1 VKKLLIALLCTLAL
15 APALALGAED
25 EMSNYDLFER
35 IKHLESQLKTTTMSK
50 ISAAEVTPEPHADKK
65 LGALLSNWSER
76 ITLRGLVE
84 IEAAYENIN
93 FDKGGKNASSDL
105 TLATVELEIDAELTD
120 TVYAHILLL
129 WEEDETE
136 PIEIDEAFILLDGIA
151 DTPVWIKAGRMYV
164 PFGNLTSYMITDPLT
179 LEIGET
185 RASAV
190 AAGFNLGGA
199 YALAYAFN
207 GDIDKA
213 GKDSHIDNFGAQ
225 IGYIVAHEGFNLDA
239 GISYINNLIESD
251 SWGDEF
257 EDFGG
262 YELKDY
268 IGGFGAH
275 AVIEVGDFN
284 FIAEFICALDKPKYI
299 DAETGA
305 VEKRDAV
312 KVWNLE
318 AGYSFD
324 FLGKDAIVALAYQ
337 GTHDADS
344 MLPQGYGAE
353 DDELA
358 FLPEQRYMAAVG
370 AEIFPYTSLK
380 LEYMHD
386 EYKKD
391 DRSDTITMQL
401 AFEF

>member
-1 VKKLLIALLCTLAL
+1 MKRLFTTLLCTLAL
-15 APALALGAED
+15 SPALALGAQGEL
-25 EMSNYDLFER
+25 SNYDLLER
-35 IKHLESQLKTTTMSK
+35 IKHLESQLQTTTMSK
-50 ISAAEVTPEPHADKK
+50 ISPAEVRSERHKMGT
-65 LGALLSNWSER
+65 LLSNWSER

-84 IEAAYENIN
+84 IEAAYEKIN
-93 FDKGGKNASSDL
+93 FDKGGKDDSSDL
-105 TLATVELEIDAELTD
+105 TLATVELEIDAELSD
-120 TVYAHILLL
+120 TVTSHVLLL

-136 PIEIDEAFILLDGIA
+136 PIEVDEAFILLDGIA
-151 DTPVWIKAGRMYV
+151 DAPVWIKAGKMYV
-164 PFGNLTSYMITDPLT
+164 PFGNFTSNMISDPLT

-185 RASAV
+185 NASAV
-190 AAGFNLGGA
+190 TVGFNLGGA

-225 IGYIVAHEGFNLDA
+225 IGYIVVRDGFNLDA
-239 GISYINNLIESD
+239 GISYINNLIDSD
-251 SWGDEF
+251 GWGDEF

-275 AVIEVGDFN
+275 AVVEVGDFN

-299 DAETGA
+299 DDETGA
-305 VEKRDAV
+305 VEKRDAA

-318 AGYSFD
+318 AGYNFEL
-324 FLGKDAIVALAYQ
+324 LGKDAIVALAYQ

-353 DDELA
+353 DDELE
-358 FLPEQRYMAAVG
+358 FLPEQRYMATVG
-370 AEIFPYTSLK
+370 AEIFPYTSLA
-380 LEYMHD
+380 LEYAHD
-386 EYKKD
+386 EYKND
-391 DRSDTITMQL
+391 DRADIITMQL
-401 AFEF
+401 ALEF